1 MQWETASKS
10 DGKSNHRLDIAAMVE
25 VKVEVQQKQE
35 KAQEVIKGTQGK
47 GPESEMTNFKE
58 VEKGDEVKSQG
69 NLGMKMFK
77 SPR

>member
-10 DGKSNHRLDIAAMVE
+10 DGKSNHRLDIVAMVE
-25 VKVEVQQKQE
+25 VKVEVEQKQE
-35 KAQEVIKGTQGK
+35 KAQEVIKVTQGK
-47 GPESEMTNFKE
+47 GPESEMNNFKE
-58 VEKGDEVKSQG
+58 VEKGDEIKSQG